1 MLSSNDLKKVIQPVE
16 TDNSAAE
23 MIARSS
29 GFHIDKEMTVTGTGS
44 VTANVLEFTGTIV
57 ILNQWAVITRVGT
70 LTNLTAMCA
79 TAYDGT
85 NTVNLTADGAVLSG
99 ATVGSFF
106 TKDKVASQPYTVSL
120 SDEVRV
126 IEELTDK
133 KSGRP
138 FTLTAK
144 EGASNYIQLNFTTT
158 DNPVDFD
165 VKIHFEYY
173 PVNGSTLEFL

>member
-1 MLSSNDLKKVIQPVE
+1 
-16 TDNSAAE
+16 
-23 MIARSS
+23 MI
-29 GFHIDKEMTVTGTGS
+29 G
-44 VTANVLEFTGTIV
+44 
-57 ILNQWAVITRVGT
+57 
-70 LTNLTAMCA
+70 
-79 TAYDGT
+79 
-85 NTVNLTADGAVLSG
+85 
-99 ATVGSFF
+99 GSFF
-106 TKDKVASQPYTVSL
+106 TKEKVASQPYTVSL
-120 SDEVRV
+120 SDEVSV